1 MNLEWNP
8 EAFPAYG
15 VYAGTVKNLT
25 TGDSLPAVANYGRR
39 PTVEPDALTPKLEIH
54 SLIDLNSEEW
64 GYGSDIEMS
73 LKHFIRPEKKFDSL
87 DELKSQIDRDKQMSK
102 ALVYPT

>member
-1 MNLEWNP
+1 MPTSNP
-8 EAFPAYG
+8 RPDPYIVFYTRDRLSP
-15 VYAGTVKNLT
+15 
-25 TGDSLPAVANYGRR
+25 LPAVANYGRR

-64 GYGSDIEMS
+64 RYGSDIEMS